1 MLATENCAYYDI
13 AIPNHELLEVRRSKI
28 SLHNAKAG
36 HDYPAI
42 RLPSTFSGLVGVPT
56 RIFQTVH
63 DGALAFL
70 VVISSASKS
79 AADKH
84 ENALPSAKASV
95 FTRRRSPVRIRP
107 SPLSFFQSVALEPF
121 IEGFSDSRIMA
132 KKKHDEEKK
141 LHNSHEKLHNSHEP
155 DLT

>member
-70 VVISSASKS
+70 VVISSASK
-79 AADKH
+79 
-84 ENALPSAKASV
+84 NACSIAKASV

-107 SPLSFFQSVALEPF
+107 SQLSFFQSVALEPF

-132 KKKHDEEKK
+132 KKKHNEEKK